1 MHAAHQ
7 QLSPGQA
14 TPLPQG
20 SRSQTSIP
28 YPNIDSSGVQNRDFV
43 AESSSPHPLSFSHK
57 DRARCRSLCV
67 PSPGEKENAECTDPP
82 NLPDR
87 EPPLPPVRTFLSKIR
102 WRREQDVCS
111 ERNRGWKVVVKEGVR
126 WVVCFVEILSRRSS
140 RPGQHFEILP
150 SCSSK
155 YTPL

>member
-28 YPNIDSSGVQNRDFV
+28 YPNIDSSGVQGRSFV

-57 DRARCRSLCV
+57 DRARCRSLYV
-67 PSPGEKENAECTDPP
+67 PGPGEKKNAECTDPP

-87 EPPLPPVRTFLSKIR
+87 EALHFPLSALFYQRFVGVVSKMY
-102 WRREQDVCS
+102 V
-111 ERNRGWKVVVKEGVR
+111 
-126 WVVCFVEILSRRSS
+126 
-140 RPGQHFEILP
+140 
-150 SCSSK
+150 
-155 YTPL
+155 